1 MTKYLLARYNWNAE
15 EMDLLKSIGYEG
27 IAALFDALDDTAYNK
42 LCDYFTGWL
51 MGENPKA
58 RLNYWTR
65 KTGISEAMLNIWY
78 TA

>member
-15 EMDLLKSIGYEG
+15 EMELLKTIGYEG
-27 IAALFDALDDTAYNK
+27 IAALLDALDDTAYNK

-58 RLNYWTR
+58 RLNYWMH
-65 KTGISEAMLNIWY
+65 KTGITEAMLNIWY